1 MIQTVGGKGGA
12 NVNRNQPQV
21 CTDNSVRP
29 KARRAKFDPQ
39 AVITW
44 SLIVV
49 VAGAVTVLLWRPFEK
64 EPADTSFTPGTLSAT
79 APGSLA
85 SSSSITNPQPWQYD
99 PATDKHWVADH
110 GHWHSGLPPDP
121 NAPSP
126 TPVQLPPPIKGGSLP
141 PSLSSTLPPGVTIQ
155 PSATTQPGVTPKPWE
170 YNAATDK
177 FWHPDHNHW
186 HSGRPP
192 ANPTTTTAPAT
203 TLTPLTPLPGTPGG
217 EIPTPWYFDTLNNR
231 HWNPDPGHAH
241 WHPGPPPEGKGS

>member
-1 MIQTVGGKGGA
+1 MIRTVAGKGGA
-12 NVNRNQPQV
+12 NVNRNQPQAG
-21 CTDNSVRP
+21 TDTSVRP

-110 GHWHSGLPPDP
+110 SHWHSGLPPDT
-121 NAPSP
+121 NTGGLTTSP
-126 TPVQLPPPIKGGSLP
+126 TPVKLPPPIKGGSLP
-141 PSLSSTLPPGVTIQ
+141 PSLSSTLPGFTVQ
-155 PSATTQPGVTPKPWE
+155 PSATTQPGLTPKPWE
-170 YNAATDK
+170 YDAATNRH
-177 FWHPDHNHW
+177 WNAEPGHNHW
-186 HSGRPP
+186 HSGPPP
-192 ANPTTTTAPAT
+192 ANPPTTTAPA
-203 TLTPLTPLPGTPGG
+203 TPLPGTPGG
-217 EIPTPWYFDTLNNR
+217 EIPAPWYHDAQNDR
-231 HWNPDPGHAH
+231 HWHPDHGH
-241 WHPGPPPEGKGS
+241 WHPGPPPEGKGSK